1 MAGVQGGW
9 TARAKHRGSLLAF
22 VVVVAG
28 TQRKKHEVGR
38 DCW

>member
-22 VVVVAG
+22 VVVAG